1 MNPRDRYKQEDTDLT
16 RFVDYLVSNIPN
28 EKRTDKNFLIS
39 EITKFLQKKLD
50 PQRRFIISAYDHNN
64 QLFVKE
70 FNDTNNLDSSTFL
83 GYNFDKIKMQIRLDD
98 QTDIQNLMK
107 FFEYIRPCMQQMD
120 DEEKINRN
128 RSMILK
134 DIIND
139 DNIQF

>member
-1 MNPRDRYKQEDTDLT
+1 LDLYSKK
-16 RFVDYLVSNIPN
+16 VLNLPN
-28 EKRTDKNFLIS
+28 
-39 EITKFLQKKLD
+39 
-50 PQRRFIISAYDHNN
+50 
-64 QLFVKE
+64 
-70 FNDTNNLDSSTFL
+70 

-139 DNIQF
+139 NNIQF

>member
-1 MNPRDRYKQEDTDLT
+1 M
-16 RFVDYLVSNIPN
+16 V
-28 EKRTDKNFLIS
+28 S
-39 EITKFLQKKLD
+39 EINKFLQKKLD
-50 PQRRFIISAYDHNN
+50 PQRRFIISAYDKNN

-70 FNDTNNLDSSTFL
+70 FNDANSLDSTTFL

-107 FFEYIRPCMQQMD
+107 FFEYIRPCMQRMD

-128 RSMILK
+128 RSRILN

-139 DNIQF
+139 NNVQL